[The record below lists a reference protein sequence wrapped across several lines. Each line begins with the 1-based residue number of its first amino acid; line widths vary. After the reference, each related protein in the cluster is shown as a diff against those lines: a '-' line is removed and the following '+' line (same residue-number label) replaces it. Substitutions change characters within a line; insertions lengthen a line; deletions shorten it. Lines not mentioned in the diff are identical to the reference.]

1 MLPTTFDSATQAT
14 TLAERLRSK
23 RKQKGWTQKQLA
35 EMTGSNQAAIQKI
48 ENGKSLRPRNVL
60 KLAEA
65 LQVSPAWL
73 QFGDVQLDEELDD
86 ETLEMADAWS
96 KLPEPHRSSI
106 KQAVLRM
113 ALRRSVELESEVEEL
128 EEAW

>member
-1 MLPTTFDSATQAT
+1 MLSTTFSTASQAT
-14 TLAERLRSK
+14 TVAERLRSK
-23 RKQKGWTQKQLA
+23 RKEKGWTQKQLA
-35 EMTGSNQAAIQKI
+35 EITGSNQAAIQKI
-48 ENGKSLRPRNVL
+48 ENGKSLRPRNLL

-65 LQVSPAWL
+65 LQVTPAWL
-73 QFGDVQLDEELDD
+73 QFGEVQRDEELDE

-113 ALRRSVELESEVEEL
+113 ASRRSVELQSGAQEL